1 MNSITSVHQSLACA
15 DEAVVQDARA
25 KAAAAGVPS
34 SEPMTLEELEAVQTR
49 MAAKKQH
56 GVPIMPN
63 DFLSEAAP
71 FTDAAF
77 RDVATTTSDND
88 VVRQAD
94 GDDAS
99 GSHAAATD
107 ARPAPEDLRE
117 LPAASPEASGNS
129 LAEDEAEGDA
139 GLAAV
144 KVNHERFLSFVQTLT
159 RKLVNHFK
167 GCYALLM
174 KQCS

>member
-1 MNSITSVHQSLACA
+1 MLTTFLLACA
-15 DEAVVQDARA
+15 DENVVQDARA

-34 SEPMTLEELEAVQTR
+34 SEPMTLEELEAVQAR

-56 GVPIMPN
+56 GVPTTPN

-77 RDVATTTSDND
+77 RDVASTTSDND

-94 GDDAS
+94 GNGAS
-99 GSHAAATD
+99 SSHAAAAD
-107 ARPAPEDLRE
+107 ASPAIEELQE

-129 LAEDEAEGDA
+129 LAEDEAEGNDD
-139 GLAAV
+139 LAAV
-144 KVNHERFLSFVQTLT
+144 KVNM
-159 RKLVNHFK
+159 KLFQLCTN
-167 GCYALLM
+167 
-174 KQCS
+174 S